1 MSKKK
6 FLNFLII
13 LLVVV
18 ILVTILLIV
27 IKYGRNQINE
37 KRLSDVVEEF
47 NSKYD
52 NENDSDTQISEDI
65 KIDDYTVVGIITI
78 PKIDLK
84 YPILDRTDNK
94 GMKLSITKF
103 WGNEL
108 NEIGNV
114 TFAGHHNR
122 DGTMFGKT
130 KYLEK
135 GDIIQITDKKNRTVD
150 YEVFDYYIID
160 PNDVSCVE
168 SVDGNTKEV
177 TLITC
182 SNGNKKRLITK
193 AREVVKNN
201 DCF

>member
-1 MSKKK
+1 
-6 FLNFLII
+6 
-13 LLVVV
+13 
-18 ILVTILLIV
+18 
-27 IKYGRNQINE
+27 
-37 KRLSDVVEEF
+37 
-47 NSKYD
+47 
-52 NENDSDTQISEDI
+52 
-65 KIDDYTVVGIITI
+65 
-78 PKIDLK
+78 
-84 YPILDRTDNK
+84 
-94 GMKLSITKF
+94 
-103 WGNEL
+103 
-108 NEIGNV
+108 
-114 TFAGHHNR
+114 
-122 DGTMFGKT
+122 MFGKT

-201 DCF
+201 D

>member
-114 TFAGHHNR
+114 TFAGHNNR

-135 GDIIQITDKKNRTVD
+135 GDRT
-150 YEVFDYYIID
+150 ID
-160 PNDVSCVE
+160 QMVQASRSGKQNIAE
-168 SVDGNTKEV
+168 GAAAGNTSKETEIKLTNV
-177 TLITC
+177 A
-182 SNGNKKRLITK
+182 K
-193 AREVVKNN
+193 ARPIIGNH
-201 DCF
+201 D

>member
-114 TFAGHHNR
+114 TFAVHNNR
-122 DGTMFGKT
+122 YGTMFGKT

-201 DCF
+201 D

>member
-103 WGNEL
+103 
-108 NEIGNV
+108 
-114 TFAGHHNR
+114 
-122 DGTMFGKT
+122 
-130 KYLEK
+130 
-135 GDIIQITDKKNRTVD
+135 
-150 YEVFDYYIID
+150 
-160 PNDVSCVE
+160 
-168 SVDGNTKEV
+168 
-177 TLITC
+177 
-182 SNGNKKRLITK
+182 
-193 AREVVKNN
+193 
-201 DCF
+201 